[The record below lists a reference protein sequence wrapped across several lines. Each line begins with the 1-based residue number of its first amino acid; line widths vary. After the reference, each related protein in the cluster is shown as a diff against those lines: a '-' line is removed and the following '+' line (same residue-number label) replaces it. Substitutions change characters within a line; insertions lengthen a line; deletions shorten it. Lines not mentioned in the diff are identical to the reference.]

1 MDGYVLPGTFRFL
14 SLLMVRFFW
23 VVTLD
28 VLEGDMFQDH
38 VGGEF
43 EVVTLNT
50 ANPLLSLPLPPVAYL
65 FPTHLR
71 VGWGVI
77 QLAETVVT
85 DLQKQLECKV
95 GKLKYKKLEVMQ
107 PRMKK
112 QI

>member
-14 SLLMVRFFW
+14 SLLMVRFFL

-71 VGWGVI
+71 VGWGGYSI
-77 QLAETVVT
+77 GRDCGDRSPKTTRMQS
-85 DLQKQLECKV
+85 
-95 GKLKYKKLEVMQ
+95 GKA
-107 PRMKK
+107 
-112 QI
+112 